1 VVEAA
6 PAARPHNALSSHEA
20 AAVVSIIRSPE
31 HADESCRELAL
42 SLSGGN
48 EPVFTSHVTIWNY
61 QILLGCNGPRGRQR
75 QRIARGAHDFD
86 WVSGPNQLWT
96 YDVSYL
102 LTGRRLEYYFLYGLL
117 DFYSR
122 KVVSWLVSDRFISD
136 EIQRLWDH
144 GMVNEGMLNKPK
156 TEWPQ
161 AHSDRGSQMRALPT
175 KAYFQKLGIIQTM
188 SRPQTP
194 NDNPRIEAHF
204 STVKTLPAFP
214 ASFETQALAQAYFA
228 EFYPW
233 YNNEHPL
240 TTLDMLTP
248 NQVHSGQSG
257 AILAERRAGHL
268 AAIAA
273 RRLTSRKPFGI
284 QEVLLQDLPNVS
296 DRPVYSWAG
305 PKNPP
310 PIMATPLD

>member
-1 VVEAA
+1 M
-6 PAARPHNALSSHEA
+6 
-20 AAVVSIIRSPE
+20 VSIIRSPE

-48 EPVFTSHVTIWNY
+48 TPVFTSHVTIWHY
-61 QILLGCNGPRGRQR
+61 QALLGCNGPRGRQR
-75 QRIARGAHDFD
+75 ARIIGGEHDFN

-122 KVVSWLVSDRFISD
+122 KVVSWLVSDRFVSD

-144 GMVNEGMLNKPK
+144 GLLSEGLLNQPK
-156 TEWPQ
+156 VLWPQ
-161 AHSDRGSQMRALPT
+161 AHSDRGAQMRALST

-204 STVKTLPAFP
+204 GTVKTLPAYP
-214 ASFETQALAQAYFA
+214 GSFETLHAAHAYFT
-228 EFYPW
+228 EFYEW
-233 YNNEHPL
+233 YNQIHPL
-240 TTLDMLTP
+240 TTLHMLTP
-248 NQVHSGQSG
+248 NQMHTGQG
-257 AILAERRAGHL
+257 DAILADRRAGHL
-268 AAIAA
+268 ASIAA
-273 RRLTSRKPFGI
+273 RRSTSHVPFTI
-284 QEVLLQDLPNVS
+284 EEVLQQDLPIVS

-305 PKNPP
+305 PKKSP
-310 PIMATPLD
+310 PIVATPLD